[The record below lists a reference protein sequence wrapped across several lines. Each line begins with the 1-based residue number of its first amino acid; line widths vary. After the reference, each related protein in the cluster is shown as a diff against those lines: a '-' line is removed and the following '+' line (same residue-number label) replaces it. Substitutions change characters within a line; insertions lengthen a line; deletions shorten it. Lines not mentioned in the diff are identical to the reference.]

1 MNPCRAFV
9 RLDILRASNAC
20 AAAGWGPVETA
31 ANAKTTNEF
40 KKMARFSWSVLALT
54 GCVLLTSVLT
64 GCGYFA
70 PRSRAPDAEHLYNGI
85 LTDDVG
91 YVQAVI
97 GSGKA
102 SVNQRIPAPGY
113 SEGTPLITIAAR
125 AASLNVLRYLIKA
138 GANLNA
144 RSPAHETALMLACFF
159 MDDREWLGPT
169 SYERHERAA
178 RMLVDAGA
186 DLESAPHGYTALS
199 YAAYQGRDR
208 TVRFL
213 LTRGARVD
221 GYAQDGITYIP
232 TPLMM
237 AAMMGHRR
245 TAFYL
250 LQSGA
255 NARIRVH
262 QGHTAREL
270 AAKHGQSHVIPVLR
284 CAESLAPGESFAR
297 RCE

>member
-1 MNPCRAFV
+1 MGRQF
-9 RLDILRASNAC
+9 ASVPAV
-20 AAAGWGPVETA
+20 AGCVLFA
-31 ANAKTTNEF
+31 
-40 KKMARFSWSVLALT
+40 LALT
-54 GCVLLTSVLT
+54 GCGHLAYDARTLT
-64 GCGYFA
+64 
-70 PRSRAPDAEHLYNGI
+70 AERLHSAI
-85 LTDDVG
+85 VTDDVG
-91 YVQAVI
+91 YVRAAVT
-97 GSGKA
+97 SGA
-102 SVNQRIPAPGY
+102 VSPNQRIPAPGY

-138 GANLNA
+138 GANLDA
-144 RSPAHETALMLACFF
+144 RSPADETALMLACFF
-159 MDDREWLGPT
+159 MDDREWLSPT

-213 LTRGARVD
+213 LARGARVD

>member
-1 MNPCRAFV
+1 MGR
-9 RLDILRASNAC
+9 
-20 AAAGWGPVETA
+20 
-31 ANAKTTNEF
+31 K
-40 KKMARFSWSVLALT
+40 LAWVKAVA
-54 GCVLLTSVLT
+54 GCVLLAALLA
-64 GCGYFA
+64 GCAGIE
-70 PRSRAPDAEHLYNGI
+70 PSRRIDSERLLNAIVA
-85 LTDDVG
+85 DDVD
-91 YVQAVI
+91 YVHAAI
-97 GSGKA
+97 KA
-102 SVNQRIPAPGY
+102 GAASPNQRIPAPGY
-113 SEGTPLITIAAR
+113 REGTPLLTIAAR
-125 AASLNVLRYLIKA
+125 SASLSVLRYLIKA

-159 MDDREWLGPT
+159 MDDREWLSPT

-213 LTRGARVD
+213 LARGARVD

-232 TPLMM
+232 TPLMV

-250 LQSGA
+250 LRSGA

-297 RCE
+297 RCQ